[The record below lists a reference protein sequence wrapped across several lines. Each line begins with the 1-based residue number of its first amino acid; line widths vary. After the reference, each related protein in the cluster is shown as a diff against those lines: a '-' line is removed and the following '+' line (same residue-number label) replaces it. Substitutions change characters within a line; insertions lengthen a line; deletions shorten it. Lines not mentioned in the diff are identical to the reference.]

1 VSKSP
6 VEMGW
11 ARGRSWL
18 IRNVAG
24 MAFGAFL
31 LLAAGPGFAES
42 NQTVVRTV
50 IAPVAAG
57 DEPIV
62 VTTHRVVA
70 AHGLLSYVARAG
82 RIIIRNEETGEIHG
96 RIFFVSYT
104 VPASGSKRPIL
115 FAWNGGPTVPS
126 NLINMEGFG
135 PRRLTG
141 QGMVD
146 NAETL
151 LAESDLVFF
160 DPIETGFSRPEK
172 PEFAPEFLNMKGDVA
187 TTAEFIRA
195 FRARFGADEQ
205 PLFVGG
211 ESYGAF
217 RAAAV
222 SDFLSQRG
230 VKLAGTILIS
240 GDIPNIPM
248 PIPFYNAMH
257 VPARTATAFHYHK
270 LPPELMR
277 DRDTTLR
284 QVNDWITSQY
294 MPALTNIEH
303 LGAAERE
310 TIAQS
315 LARYTGLSPDR
326 IDRRTLVVGVNDYRA
341 EFFGGDGT
349 RILAGLDT
357 RILQSGPSYY
367 ARGDQVDEY
376 LRGELGYAT
385 DLAYSPFEKGY
396 MSTPG
401 PLRRPNYRQWLYNQD
416 GVTPEIVARVS
427 DDGEVTLLARN
438 NPPWII
444 DAMRRDSELKV
455 FVATGRFDPLN
466 MCEGDVAATATLAP
480 SLSTRIVNRCY
491 EGGHVMYRDEPVRVQ
506 MSHDLAEFIH
516 LAAR

>member
-1 VSKSP
+1 LSKSP
-6 VEMGW
+6 VERGL
-11 ARGRSWL
+11 ARGRSRL

-24 MAFGAFL
+24 LAFGAL
-31 LLAAGPGFAES
+31 LLLGAGSASAES
-42 NQTVVRTV
+42 NQALARTVVEPAT
-50 IAPVAAG
+50 AG

-62 VTTHRVVA
+62 VTTHHVA
-70 AHGLLSYVARAG
+70 TAHGLLSYEARAG
-82 RIIIRNEETGEIHG
+82 RIMIRNEETGEIHG

-104 VPASGSKRPIL
+104 VPASRSKRPIF

-135 PRRLTG
+135 PRRLAG
-141 QGMVD
+141 RGMVD

-151 LAESDLVFF
+151 LAASDLVFF

-172 PEFAPEFLNMKGDVA
+172 PEFAAEFLNMKGDVA

-195 FRARFGADEQ
+195 FRARFGAEEQ

-230 VKLAGTILIS
+230 VKLSGTILIS

-257 VPARTATAFHYHK
+257 VPARTATAFYYHK

-277 DRDTTLR
+277 DRDATLR

-294 MPALTNIEH
+294 MPALTNIDR
-303 LGAAERE
+303 LSDAERE
-310 TIAQS
+310 TIARS
-315 LARYTGLSPDR
+315 LARYTGLSPDK

-341 EFFGGDGT
+341 DLLGGDGT

-376 LRGELGYAT
+376 LRGELGYST

-396 MSTPG
+396 MPTPG
-401 PLRRPNYRQWLYNQD
+401 PVRRPNYRQWLYNQD
-416 GVTPEIVARVS
+416 GVTPEIVAAVVA
-427 DDGEVTLLARN
+427 DGEVTLLARS

-444 DAMRRDSELKV
+444 DAMRREPELRV

-466 MCEGDVAATATLAP
+466 MCEGDVAATATLASP
-480 SLSTRIVNRCY
+480 LSTRIINRCY
-491 EGGHVMYRDEPVRVQ
+491 EGGHVMYRDEPSRVQ
-506 MSHDLAEFIH
+506 MSHDLADFIH

>member
-1 VSKSP
+1 VSRGP
-6 VEMGW
+6 VERGGRLGCSRPIGNL
-11 ARGRSWL
+11 AR
-18 IRNVAG
+18 
-24 MAFGAFL
+24 MACTALL
-31 LLAAGPGFAES
+31 LLAAARGFGES
-42 NQTVVRTV
+42 NQTVARTV
-50 IAPVAAG
+50 VAPLAAG

-62 VTTHRVVA
+62 VTTHHVVT
-70 AHGLLSYVARAG
+70 AHGLLSYEARAG
-82 RIIIRNEETGEIHG
+82 RIMIRNEETGEIRG

-104 VPASGSKRPIL
+104 VPASGSKRPIF

-146 NAETL
+146 NDETL
-151 LAESDLVFF
+151 LAESDLVFI
-160 DPIETGFSRPEK
+160 DPVETGFSRPEK

-195 FRARFGADEQ
+195 YRARFGAEEQ

-230 VKLAGTILIS
+230 VKLSGTILIS

-270 LPPELMR
+270 LPPELMK
-277 DRDTTLR
+277 DREATLR
-284 QVNDWITSQY
+284 QVNDWIGSQY
-294 MPALTNIEH
+294 MPALTNIDH
-303 LGAAERE
+303 LSDTERE

-315 LARYTGLSPDR
+315 LARYTGLSPDK

-341 EFFGGDGT
+341 QFFGGDGT
-349 RILAGLDT
+349 RTLAGLDT

-376 LRGELGYAT
+376 LRGELGYST

-396 MSTPG
+396 MPTPG

-416 GVTPEIVARVS
+416 GVTPEIVAAVAA
-427 DDGEVTLLARN
+427 DGEVTLLARS

-444 DAMRRDSELKV
+444 DAMRRESDLRV

-466 MCEGDVAATATLAP
+466 MCEGDVAATATLES
-480 SLSTRIVNRCY
+480 SLSTRIINRCY
-491 EGGHVMYRDEPVRVQ
+491 EGGHVMYRDEPARVQ
-506 MSHDLAEFIH
+506 MSHDLADFIR

>member
-1 VSKSP
+1 MP
-6 VEMGW
+6 VEWRWRRGW
-11 ARGRSWL
+11 SRLMENA
-18 IRNVAG
+18 AG
-24 MAFGAFL
+24 MAFGAL
-31 LLAAGPGFAES
+31 LLFAAGSGFGES
-42 NQTVVRTV
+42 SQNAAKTV
-50 IAPVAAG
+50 IAPLAPG

-62 VTTHRVVA
+62 VTLHHVVT
-70 AHGLLSYVARAG
+70 AHGLLSYEARAG
-82 RIIIRNEETGEIHG
+82 RIMIRNEETGEIRG

-104 VPASGSKRPIL
+104 VPAGGSKRPIF

-160 DPIETGFSRPEK
+160 DPVETGFSRPEK

-195 FRARFGADEQ
+195 YRARFGAEEQ

-222 SDFLSQRG
+222 SDFMTRRG

-257 VPARTATAFHYHK
+257 IPARTATAFYYHK
-270 LPPELMR
+270 LPPELMK
-277 DRDTTLR
+277 DRDATLR
-284 QVNDWITSQY
+284 LVNDWIISQY
-294 MPALTNIEH
+294 IPALTNIEH
-303 LGAAERE
+303 LGDAERE

-315 LARYTGLSPDR
+315 LARYTGLSPDK
-326 IDRRTLVVGVNDYRA
+326 INRRTLVVGVNDYRA

-349 RILAGLDT
+349 RTLAGLDT
-357 RILQSGPSYY
+357 RILQSGASYY

-396 MSTPG
+396 MPTPG

-416 GVTPEIVARVS
+416 GVTPELVASVFAE
-427 DDGEVTLLARN
+427 GEVTLLARN

-444 DAMRRDSELKV
+444 DAMRRESELKV

-466 MCEGDVAATATLAP
+466 MCEGDVAATATLAS
-480 SLSTRIVNRCY
+480 SLSTRIINRCY
-491 EGGHVMYRDEPVRVQ
+491 EGGHVMYRDDPVRLQ